1 MSDSVNEPASES
13 GDQPQWSQRFGR
25 RNIEWGNE
33 LLGIGKRIGKALVHY
48 ERESGQPISF
58 RDPELRKAIR
68 AAIQEVI
75 EWHSRYS
82 EWRKAE
88 GIEFSTVDYGELPPA
103 KTLRGRVVRAGKEL
117 AYREAL
123 GDRSA
128 ANAAVRDFLNASME
142 VQKARL
148 EARRKRVKA
157 ADASSSVG

>member
-1 MSDSVNEPASES
+1 MSEPASEPE
-13 GDQPQWSQRFGR
+13 GQPQWSQRFGQ
-25 RNIEWGNE
+25 RNIQWGNE
-33 LLGIGKRIGKALVHY
+33 LLGIGKRIGKVLVHH
-48 ERESGQPISF
+48 ERESGGTISF
-58 RDPELRKAIR
+58 RDPELRKPIR

-82 EWRKAE
+82 EWRKAV
-88 GIEFSTVDYGELPPA
+88 GMEFSTAAYSELPPA

-157 ADASSSVG
+157 AE